1 MSALQA
7 LRPGLTCQQAVRL
20 VASAFRQADTDC
32 AQDDDARLLVLAA
45 TGLTRVALIT
55 EPETALSPGAATR
68 LIAMV
73 RRRLAHE
80 PVTRILGLREFWGL
94 EFKVTPAV
102 LDPRAD
108 TETVVAAAMRA
119 MAGRQGEALRILD
132 LGTGSGA
139 LLCALLTEFPA
150 AIGLGIDLSPAAAAV
165 AAQNVQRLGLAAR
178 GAISVGAWAVS
189 AAAGFDL
196 VVSNPPYI
204 TSADIPRLDPEV
216 RLYDPLLALDGGDSG
231 FDAYTALAREV
242 GQVLA
247 KGGAV
252 CIEAG
257 AGQAAR
263 ITQIFAACGLKT
275 VAVEADLGGHE
286 RCVTLRRA

>member
-1 MSALQA
+1 MQA
-7 LRPGLTCQQAVRL
+7 LRPGLSCQQAVRL
-20 VASAFRQADTDC
+20 VAAAFRQADTDC
-32 AQDDDARLLVLAA
+32 AQDDDARILVLAA
-45 TGLTRVALIT
+45 TGLSRVALIA
-55 EPETALSPGAATR
+55 EPETALSPAAATR
-68 LIAMV
+68 LVAMV

-80 PVTRILGLREFWGL
+80 PVTRILGRREFWGL
-94 EFKVTPAV
+94 EFVVTSAV

-108 TETVVAAAMRA
+108 SETVVGAALRA
-119 MAGRQGEALRILD
+119 MAARRGERLRILD

-139 LLCALLTEFPA
+139 LLCALLTEFPR
-150 AIGLGIDLSPAAAAV
+150 AIGLGIDLAPDAAAV

-178 GAISVGAWAVS
+178 GAISVGAWAAS
-189 AAAGFDL
+189 AAACFDL

-231 FDAYTALAREV
+231 FDAYATLARQIP
-242 GQVLA
+242 QVLA
-247 KGGAV
+247 PASAV

-263 ITQIFAACGLKT
+263 ISQIFAACGLAT
-275 VAVEADLGGHE
+275 AAVDTDLGGHAH
-286 RCVTLRRA
+286 CVTLRRA